1 MAYPEIAFEWS
12 KEVVAEGVVL
22 RSFHTWIV
30 RDVCIESD
38 ADEHEA
44 DEESSVFTLYGS
56 VGGHHL
62 MLDLLLLEG
71 IREARGSWEL
81 CGSQPYFLGAPERA
95 RA

>member
-12 KEVVAEGVVL
+12 KDLVAESVVL

-30 RDVCIESD
+30 RDVTIESD
-38 ADEHEA
+38 LDAADL
-44 DEESSVFTLYGS
+44 DDESSVFTLYGS

-62 MLDLLLLEG
+62 MLDLLLLDG
-71 IREARGSWEL
+71 VKEARGAWEL